1 MYNNFSS
8 KKTKKVIS
16 ALLASALVVTS
27 GPITADA
34 ATAKVVGI
42 KKTFTVSASATN
54 KVTGLSKAEKKV
66 VKVTKK
72 GKKFTIKG
80 LKAGKATFKIGK
92 KSYTVKVGATAVKT
106 AKAKLTLTKG
116 KAATVKFTATAGNG
130 DTVAFASSN
139 KNVTLSKKSAKIAKN
154 VASVKVTAK
163 KAGTAK
169 ITATSKATGKKATVT
184 VTVKNPAPVATT
196 PGTSNTP
203 SVTTGAATNTP
214 EATATTE
221 ATTTPEVTATPVA
234 TATGSATATPEVT
247 NTPEVTS
254 GAATA
259 TPEVTNTPEVTSGAA
274 TATPEVTATP
284 TAAPATVTLAAVTAS
299 AISTN
304 KIAVEFNKTVTAS
317 AIKAD
322 DVVVTENSERRFVKS
337 VTADAK
343 NDKVLVV
350 EFYDNLTSGKTY
362 NVALTI
368 EGKTFAMNVAY
379 TQGTASKIV
388 VADQTIPADD
398 ATSLKYTVL
407 DANGL
412 DITDVTNVT
421 FTSDKQD
428 AISDG
433 KITLTDKA
441 TAFVKITCTVTNGT
455 TVTTVTSDQFTV
467 RAEAKVAK
475 TLANYTTAI
484 TQPNFAATDYKQ
496 DLNVLED
503 QMNAK
508 LFVQLKDQFQNEFTT
523 RGTTYE
529 SLDTSVAVVDK
540 TTGAITPIKVGT
552 APVKITNGTFTQTI
566 MISVVAKSTVQ
577 KIVVKDNALT
587 IYPGLTN
594 KTATTNVKLE
604 DQYGKASYTGL
615 TATVKAGADLVTIN
629 TDTLAT
635 DGNLSV
641 TAKAAD
647 KTGTAVI
654 EVSNGTFKQN
664 IAVSLVALGT
674 VVGYDVTGIKP
685 TLDKN
690 TSSTSTDSNYQ
701 ADEMT
706 FTVNPVDKD
715 GKIAGD
721 PANFTYTV
729 KSGTDEVIAAGVAAN
744 TATIKIGTKGIAAN
758 KTYTVTV
765 KVGNMEVK
773 TFQFNTIDTRK
784 APAVIVAKQS
794 ATITKTAA
802 AAITDKNKLAEA
814 LQTAKVLS
822 VADGCT
828 LKNLD
833 FVTTDSVAITPNG
846 EVKEDGTIVLKSV
859 DVTDAKNDTYTVK
872 LSGNLTIKVV
882 NGVAAGEPT
891 VVEGVTA
898 VEGSNQV
905 VTVTVGKDVTG
916 TGSGDKILGV
926 GVSEIQGSNASEVAT
941 AIADKFKDNKDW
953 TAKAEEAVITFTAKE
968 KAANVV
974 DLNMAGE
981 ITSEPDDAKISYKTT
996 KPGLAPVEGKKASY
1010 TTTIVT
1016 NNVAGTAKVT
1026 AGGANNV
1033 EVTVASTDSAETIAK
1048 KIAAALNGD
1057 KTFNASYKASNNGSS
1072 LTIEQNTAA
1081 TTSKFADDLGFGL
1094 TF

>member
-259 TPEVTNTPEVTSGAA
+259 TPEVTATP
-274 TATPEVTATP
+274 TATPE
-284 TAAPATVTLAAVTAS
+284 TVTLAAVTAS

-388 VADQTIPADD
+388 VADQTIPAADPT
-398 ATSLKYTVL
+398 ALKYTVL

-475 TLANYTTAI
+475 TLANYTTAVDE
-484 TQPNFAATDYKQ
+484 PNFAATDYKQ

-503 QMNAK
+503 QTNAK
-508 LFVQLKDQFQNEFTT
+508 LYVQLKDQFQADFT
-523 RGTTYE
+523 GTTTFE

-540 TTGAITPIKVGT
+540 TTGLITPIKVGT
-552 APVKITNGTFTQTI
+552 APVKITNGAFTQTI
-566 MISVVAKSTVQ
+566 MISVVAKSTIQ

-594 KTATTNVKLE
+594 KTARTNVKLE

-615 TATVKAGADLVTIN
+615 TATIKAGEDLVTV
-629 TDTLAT
+629 DSCRLAT
-635 DGNLSV
+635 DGTLSV
-641 TAKAAD
+641 TAKAID

-674 VVGYDVTGIKP
+674 VVGYDVSGVKP
-685 TLDKN
+685 TLDRN
-690 TSSTSTDSNYQ
+690 TSADSKDSNYK

-706 FTVNPVDKD
+706 FTVNPVDKA

-729 KSGTDEVIAAGVAAN
+729 KSGTDVIIAETGAAD
-744 TATIKIGTKGIAAN
+744 TATIKIGTDNIEAN

-784 APAVIVAKQS
+784 APTVIVAKQS
-794 ATITKTAA
+794 ATFTKTTAA
-802 AAITDKNKLAEA
+802 TINSKNALAEA
-814 LQTAKVLS
+814 LQSANVLS
-822 VADGCT
+822 VAKDCT
-828 LKNLD
+828 LKNLNY
-833 FVTTDSVAITPNG
+833 VSTDTKAIDNEG
-846 EVKEDGTIVLKSV
+846 NVKDTATIVLKSV

-882 NGVAAGEPT
+882 DGVAAGEPT

-898 VEGSNQV
+898 VEGSKQV
-905 VTVTVGKDVTG
+905 VTVTVGANVKG
-916 TGSGDKILGV
+916 TVQGDKILGV
-926 GVSEIQGSNASEVAT
+926 DVSGIEGKNSAGKVAA
-941 AIADKFKDNKDW
+941 AIAEKFTDNKDW

-968 KAANVV
+968 KAADV
-974 DLNMAGE
+974 DLTETNMTGTTIAS
-981 ITSEPDDAKISYKTT
+981 TPDDDKISYTNTT
-996 KPGLAPVEGKKASY
+996 SGAAPVEGKKASY
-1010 TTTIVT
+1010 TTAIVT

-1026 AGGANNV
+1026 AAGVSN
-1033 EVTVASTDSAETIAK
+1033 VTVKVESTDTAETIAK
-1048 KIAAALNGD
+1048 NIAAALNAD
-1057 KTFNASYKASNNGSS
+1057 SRFKTAYKASNNGSS
-1072 LTIEQNTAA
+1072 LTIEQNTA
-1081 TTSKFADDLGFGL
+1081 TTTNNFEAIVEFGL

>member
-1 MYNNFSS
+1 MSFP
-8 KKTKKVIS
+8 
-16 ALLASALVVTS
+16 VTS

-34 ATAKVVGI
+34 ATNKVVGV
-42 KKTFTVSASATN
+42 KKSFTVTASAAN

-92 KSYTVKVGATAVKT
+92 KSYIVKVGATAVKA
-106 AKAKLTLTKG
+106 AKAKVTLTAG
-116 KAATVKFTATAGNG
+116 KSAAVKFTATAGNG
-130 DTVAFASSN
+130 DTVAFTTSN
-139 KNVTLSKKSAKIAKN
+139 KKVATLSKTSAKVSKN
-154 VASVKVTAK
+154 AAYVRVTAK
-163 KAGTAK
+163 AAGTAK
-169 ITATSKATGKKATVT
+169 VTATSKITGKKATVK
-184 VTVKNPAPVATT
+184 VTVKNAT
-196 PGTSNTP
+196 P
-203 SVTTGAATNTP
+203 VTTATPVVTETP
-214 EATATTE
+214 VVTGG
-221 ATTTPEVTATPVA
+221 ATTTPDVTATPVA
-234 TATGSATATPEVT
+234 TGGATTAPDVTATPVATGGATTNPDVTATPVATGGATTTPTVTGTPVATPTATPE
-247 NTPEVTS
+247 
-254 GAATA
+254 
-259 TPEVTNTPEVTSGAA
+259 
-274 TATPEVTATP
+274 
-284 TAAPATVTLAAVTAS
+284 TVTLAAVTAS

-343 NDKVLVV
+343 NDKILVV
-350 EFYDNLTSGKTY
+350 EFYDNLVSGKTY
-362 NVALTI
+362 NVSLTI
-368 EGKTFAMNVAY
+368 EGKTFAMNVGY
-379 TQGTASKIV
+379 TQSVASKIV
-388 VADQTIPADD
+388 VADQTIPAND
-398 ATSLKYTVL
+398 ATALKYTVL

-412 DITDVTNVT
+412 DITDATSVS

-428 AISDG
+428 AIADG
-433 KITLTDKA
+433 KITLADKA

-455 TVTTVTSDQFTV
+455 NVTTVTSNQFTV

-508 LFVQLKDQFQNEFTT
+508 LFVQLKDQFQNDFT
-523 RGTTYE
+523 GDTTYE

-802 AAITDKNKLAEA
+802 TNITSKDALAAA
-814 LQTAKVLS
+814 LQAAKVLS

-833 FVTTDSVAITPNG
+833 FVTTDKTAITPEG
-846 EVKEDGTIVLKSV
+846 EVKNDGTIVLKSV
-859 DVTDAKNDTYTVK
+859 DVEDGKGNTFTVT

-882 NGVAAGEPT
+882 AGVAAGEPT
-891 VVEGVTA
+891 VVEGVIA
-898 VEGSNQV
+898 VEGENQV
-905 VTVTVGKDVTG
+905 VKVTVGTNVKG
-916 TGSGDKILGV
+916 TASDDKILGV
-926 GVSEIQGSNASEVAT
+926 GVSGIEGKSSAGEVAA
-941 AIADKFKDNKDW
+941 AIAEKFTDNKDW

-968 KAANVV
+968 KAADV
-974 DLNMAGE
+974 DLTETNMTGTTIASTPAE
-981 ITSEPDDAKISYKTT
+981 DKISYTNTT
-996 KPGLAPVEGKKASY
+996 SGAAPVEGKKASY
-1010 TTTIVT
+1010 TTAIVT
-1016 NNVAGTAKVT
+1016 NNVAGTATVKSKLLS
-1026 AGGANNV
+1026 AD
-1033 EVTVASTDSAETIAK
+1033 VTVGVASADTAAKIAEN
-1048 KIAAALNGD
+1048 IAAALNKD
-1057 KTFNASYKASNNGSS
+1057 TKFSTTYKASTNGSS
-1072 LTIEQNTAA
+1072 LVIEQRTAA
-1081 TTSKFADDLGFGL
+1081 NTSNFTTDVNFSL
-1094 TF
+1094 TFE

>member
-1 MYNNFSS
+1 M
-8 KKTKKVIS
+8 
-16 ALLASALVVTS
+16 TS

-34 ATAKVVGI
+34 ATNKVVGV
-42 KKTFTVSASATN
+42 KKSFTVTASAAN

-92 KSYTVKVGATAVKT
+92 KSYIVKVGATAVKA
-106 AKAKLTLTKG
+106 AKAKVTLTAG
-116 KAATVKFTATAGNG
+116 KSAAVKFTATAGNG
-130 DTVAFASSN
+130 DTVAFTTSN
-139 KNVTLSKKSAKIAKN
+139 KKVATLSKTSAKVSKN
-154 VASVKVTAK
+154 AAYVRVTAK
-163 KAGTAK
+163 AAGTAK
-169 ITATSKATGKKATVT
+169 VTATSKITGKKATVK
-184 VTVKNPAPVATT
+184 VTVKNAT
-196 PGTSNTP
+196 P
-203 SVTTGAATNTP
+203 VTTATPVVTETP
-214 EATATTE
+214 VVTGG
-221 ATTTPEVTATPVA
+221 ATTTPDVTATPVA
-234 TATGSATATPEVT
+234 TGGATTAPDVTATPVATGGATTNPDVTATPVATGGATTTPTVTGTPVATPTATPE
-247 NTPEVTS
+247 
-254 GAATA
+254 
-259 TPEVTNTPEVTSGAA
+259 
-274 TATPEVTATP
+274 
-284 TAAPATVTLAAVTAS
+284 TVTLAAVTAS

-343 NDKVLVV
+343 NDKILVV
-350 EFYDNLTSGKTY
+350 EFYDNLVSGKTY
-362 NVALTI
+362 NVSLTI
-368 EGKTFAMNVAY
+368 EGKTFAMNVGY
-379 TQGTASKIV
+379 TQGVASKIV
-388 VADQTIPADD
+388 VADQTIPAND
-398 ATSLKYTVL
+398 ATALKYTVL

-412 DITDVTNVT
+412 DITDATSVS

-428 AISDG
+428 AIADG
-433 KITLTDKA
+433 KITLADKA

-455 TVTTVTSDQFTV
+455 NVTTVTSNQFTV

-508 LFVQLKDQFQNEFTT
+508 LFVQLKDQFQNDFT
-523 RGTTYE
+523 GDTTYE

-802 AAITDKNKLAEA
+802 TNITSKDALAAA
-814 LQTAKVLS
+814 LQAAKVLS

-833 FVTTDSVAITPNG
+833 FVTTDKTAITPEG
-846 EVKEDGTIVLKSV
+846 EVKNDGTIVLKSV
-859 DVTDAKNDTYTVK
+859 DVEDGKGNTFTVT

-882 NGVAAGEPT
+882 AGVAAGEPT
-891 VVEGVTA
+891 VVEGVIA
-898 VEGSNQV
+898 VEGKNQV
-905 VTVTVGKDVTG
+905 VKVTVGTNVKG
-916 TGSGDKILGV
+916 TASDDKILGV
-926 GVSEIQGSNASEVAT
+926 GVSGIEGKSSAGEVAA
-941 AIADKFKDNKDW
+941 AIAEKFTDNKDW

-968 KAANVV
+968 KAADV
-974 DLNMAGE
+974 DLTETNMTGTTIASTPAE
-981 ITSEPDDAKISYKTT
+981 DKISYTNTT
-996 KPGLAPVEGKKASY
+996 SGAAPVEGKKASY
-1010 TTTIVT
+1010 TTAIVT
-1016 NNVAGTAKVT
+1016 NNVAGTATVKSKLLS
-1026 AGGANNV
+1026 AD
-1033 EVTVASTDSAETIAK
+1033 VTVGVASADTAAKIAEN
-1048 KIAAALNGD
+1048 IAAALNKD
-1057 KTFNASYKASNNGSS
+1057 TKFSTTYKASTNGSS
-1072 LTIEQNTAA
+1072 LVIEQSTAA
-1081 TTSKFADDLGFGL
+1081 NTSNFTTDVNFSL
-1094 TF
+1094 TFE

>member
-1 MYNNFSS
+1 M
-8 KKTKKVIS
+8 
-16 ALLASALVVTS
+16 TS

-34 ATAKVVGI
+34 ATNKVVGV
-42 KKTFTVSASATN
+42 KKSFTVTASAAN

-92 KSYTVKVGATAVKT
+92 KSYIVKVGATAVKA
-106 AKAKLTLTKG
+106 AKAKVTLTAG
-116 KAATVKFTATAGNG
+116 KSAAVKFTATAGNG
-130 DTVAFASSN
+130 DTVAFKTSN
-139 KNVTLSKKSAKIAKN
+139 KKVATLSKTSAKVSKN
-154 VASVKVTAK
+154 AAYVRVTAK
-163 KAGTAK
+163 AAGTAK
-169 ITATSKATGKKATVT
+169 VTATSKVTGKKAVVT
-184 VTVKNPAPVATT
+184 VTVKKATT
-196 PGTSNTP
+196 P
-203 SVTTGAATNTP
+203 
-214 EATATTE
+214 
-221 ATTTPEVTATPVA
+221 
-234 TATGSATATPEVT
+234 
-247 NTPEVTS
+247 
-254 GAATA
+254 
-259 TPEVTNTPEVTSGAA
+259 A

-284 TAAPATVTLAAVTAS
+284 AVTGGATTTPDVTATPVVTGGATTTPNITATPVVTGGATATPEVTATPVVTGGATATPEVTATPITTPTSAPATVTLAAVTAS

-337 VTADAK
+337 VTADTK

-379 TQGTASKIV
+379 TQGAASKIV
-388 VADQTIPADD
+388 VADQTIPAAN
-398 ATSLKYTVL
+398 ATALKYTVL

-433 KITLTDKA
+433 KITLADKA

-475 TLANYTTAI
+475 TLANYTTAVEG
-484 TQPNFAATDYKQ
+484 PNFAATDYKQ

-503 QMNAK
+503 QTNAK
-508 LFVQLKDQFQNEFTT
+508 LYVQLKDQFQADFTGGT
-523 RGTTYE
+523 TTYE

-540 TTGAITPIKVGT
+540 TTGLITPIKVGT
-552 APVKITNGTFTQTI
+552 APVKITNGAFTQTI
-566 MISVVAKSTVQ
+566 MISVVAKSTIQ

-615 TATVKAGADLVTIN
+615 TATIKAGEDLVTV
-629 TDTLAT
+629 DSSKLAT
-635 DGNLSV
+635 DGTLSV
-641 TAKAAD
+641 TAKATD

-674 VVGYDVTGIKP
+674 VVGYDVSGVKP
-685 TLDKN
+685 TLDRN
-690 TSSTSTDSNYQ
+690 TSADSKDSNYK

-706 FTVNPVDKD
+706 FTVNPVDKA

-729 KSGTDEVIAAGVAAN
+729 KSGTDVIIAETDATN
-744 TATIKIGTKGIAAN
+744 TATIKIREAGIATN

-802 AAITDKNKLAEA
+802 TAITDKDKLAAA

-833 FVTTDSVAITPNG
+833 FVTTDSTAITSKG
-846 EVKEDGTIVLKSV
+846 EVKKDGTIVLKSV
-859 DVTDAKNDTYTVK
+859 DVEDGKGDTYTVK

-898 VEGSNQV
+898 VEGKNQV
-905 VTVTVGKDVTG
+905 VTVTVGTNVTE
-916 TGSGDKILGV
+916 TVSGDKILGV
-926 GVSEIQGSNASEVAT
+926 DVSGIEGKSSASEVAT

-953 TAKAEEAVITFTAKE
+953 TAKADDAVITFTANE
-968 KAANVV
+968 KAANV
-974 DLNMAGE
+974 DLTETNMAGAT
-981 ITSEPDDAKISYKTT
+981 IASEANDAKISYTKTT
-996 KPGLAPVEGKKASY
+996 SGVAPVEGKKASY

-1026 AGGANNV
+1026 AAG
-1033 EVTVASTDSAETIAK
+1033 ESDITVTVASTDTAETIAK
-1048 KIAAALNGD
+1048 NIAAALNANA
-1057 KTFNASYKASNNGSS
+1057 TFNTTYKASNNGSS

-1081 TTSKFADDLGFGL
+1081 TTSGFKATVGFSL

>member
-1 MYNNFSS
+1 M
-8 KKTKKVIS
+8 
-16 ALLASALVVTS
+16 TS

-34 ATAKVVGI
+34 ATNKVVGV
-42 KKTFTVSASATN
+42 KKSFTVTASAAN

-92 KSYTVKVGATAVKT
+92 KSYIVKVGATAVKA
-106 AKAKLTLTKG
+106 AKAKVTLTAG
-116 KAATVKFTATAGNG
+116 KSAAVKFTATAGNG
-130 DTVAFASSN
+130 DTVAFTTSN
-139 KNVTLSKKSAKIAKN
+139 KKVATLSKTSAKVSKN
-154 VASVKVTAK
+154 AAYVRVTAK
-163 KAGTAK
+163 AAGTAK
-169 ITATSKATGKKATVT
+169 ITATSKITGKKATVK
-184 VTVKNPAPVATT
+184 VTVKNATPVTTATPVVTETPVAT
-196 PGTSNTP
+196 G
-203 SVTTGAATNTP
+203 G
-214 EATATTE
+214 
-221 ATTTPEVTATPVA
+221 ATTTPDVTATPIATGGATTAPDVTATPVA
-234 TATGSATATPEVT
+234 TGGATTNPDVTATPVATGGATTTPTVTGTPVATPTATPE
-247 NTPEVTS
+247 
-254 GAATA
+254 
-259 TPEVTNTPEVTSGAA
+259 
-274 TATPEVTATP
+274 
-284 TAAPATVTLAAVTAS
+284 TVTLAAVTAS

-343 NDKVLVV
+343 NDKILVV
-350 EFYDNLTSGKTY
+350 EFYDNLVSGKTY
-362 NVALTI
+362 NVSLTI
-368 EGKTFAMNVAY
+368 EGKTFAMNVGY
-379 TQGTASKIV
+379 TQGVASKIV
-388 VADQTIPADD
+388 VADQTIPAND
-398 ATSLKYTVL
+398 ATALKYTVL

-412 DITDVTNVT
+412 DITDATSVS

-428 AISDG
+428 AIADG
-433 KITLTDKA
+433 KITLADKA

-455 TVTTVTSDQFTV
+455 NVTTVTSNQFTV

-508 LFVQLKDQFQNEFTT
+508 LFVQLKDQFQNDFT
-523 RGTTYE
+523 GDTTYE

-802 AAITDKNKLAEA
+802 TNITSKDALAAA
-814 LQTAKVLS
+814 LQAAKVLS
-822 VADGCT
+822 VADSCT

-833 FVTTDSVAITPNG
+833 FVTTDKTAITPEG
-846 EVKEDGTIVLKSV
+846 EVKNDGTIVLKSV
-859 DVTDAKNDTYTVK
+859 DVEDGKGNTFTVT

-882 NGVAAGEPT
+882 AGVAAGEPT
-891 VVEGVTA
+891 VVEGVIA
-898 VEGSNQV
+898 VEGENQV
-905 VTVTVGKDVTG
+905 VKVTVGTNVKG
-916 TGSGDKILGV
+916 TASDDKILGV
-926 GVSEIQGSNASEVAT
+926 GVSGIEGKSSAGEVAA
-941 AIADKFKDNKDW
+941 AIAEKFTDNKDW

-968 KAANVV
+968 KAADV
-974 DLNMAGE
+974 DLTETNMTGTTIASTPAE
-981 ITSEPDDAKISYKTT
+981 DKISYTNTT
-996 KPGLAPVEGKKASY
+996 SGAAPVEGKKASY
-1010 TTTIVT
+1010 TTAIVT
-1016 NNVAGTAKVT
+1016 NNVAGTATVKSKLLS
-1026 AGGANNV
+1026 AD
-1033 EVTVASTDSAETIAK
+1033 VTVGVASADTAAKIAEN
-1048 KIAAALNGD
+1048 IAAALNKD
-1057 KTFNASYKASNNGSS
+1057 TKFSTTYKASTNGSS
-1072 LTIEQNTAA
+1072 LVIEQRTAA
-1081 TTSKFADDLGFGL
+1081 NTRNFTTDVNFSL
-1094 TF
+1094 TFE

>member
-34 ATAKVVGI
+34 ATNKVVGV
-42 KKTFTVSASATN
+42 KKSFTVTASATN
-54 KVTGLSKAEKKV
+54 RVTGLSKAEKKV

-92 KSYTVKVGATAVKT
+92 KAYTVKVGATAVKA
-106 AKAKLTLTKG
+106 AKAKVTLTAG
-116 KAATVKFTATAGNG
+116 KSAAVKFTATAGNG
-130 DTVAFASSN
+130 DTVAFKTSN
-139 KNVTLSKKSAKIAKN
+139 KKVATLSKTSAKVSKN
-154 VASVKVTAK
+154 AAYVRVTAK
-163 KAGTAK
+163 AAGTAK
-169 ITATSKATGKKATVT
+169 VTATSKITGKKATVK
-184 VTVKNPAPVATT
+184 VTVKNAT
-196 PGTSNTP
+196 P
-203 SVTTGAATNTP
+203 VTTATPVVTETP
-214 EATATTE
+214 VVTGG
-221 ATTTPEVTATPVA
+221 ATTTPDVTATPVA
-234 TATGSATATPEVT
+234 TGGATTTPTVTGTPVATPTATPE
-247 NTPEVTS
+247 
-254 GAATA
+254 
-259 TPEVTNTPEVTSGAA
+259 
-274 TATPEVTATP
+274 
-284 TAAPATVTLAAVTAS
+284 TVTLAAVTAS

-343 NDKVLVV
+343 NDKILVV
-350 EFYDNLTSGKTY
+350 EFYDNLVSGKTY
-362 NVALTI
+362 NVSLTI
-368 EGKTFAMNVAY
+368 EGKTFAMNVGY
-379 TQGTASKIV
+379 TQGVASKIV
-388 VADQTIPADD
+388 VADQTIPAND
-398 ATSLKYTVL
+398 ATALKYTVL

-412 DITDVTNVT
+412 DITDATSVS

-428 AISDG
+428 AIADG
-433 KITLTDKA
+433 KITLADKA

-455 TVTTVTSDQFTV
+455 NVTTVTSNQFTV

-508 LFVQLKDQFQNEFTT
+508 LFVQLKDQFQNDFT
-523 RGTTYE
+523 GDTTYE

-802 AAITDKNKLAEA
+802 TNITSKDALAAA
-814 LQTAKVLS
+814 LQAAKVLS

-833 FVTTDSVAITPNG
+833 FVTTDKTAITPEG
-846 EVKEDGTIVLKSV
+846 EVKNDGTIVLKSV
-859 DVTDAKNDTYTVK
+859 DVEDGKGNTFTVT

-882 NGVAAGEPT
+882 AGVAAGEPT
-891 VVEGVTA
+891 VVEGVIA
-898 VEGSNQV
+898 VEGENQV
-905 VTVTVGKDVTG
+905 VKVTVGTNVKG
-916 TGSGDKILGV
+916 TASDDKILGV
-926 GVSEIQGSNASEVAT
+926 GVSGIEGKSSAGEVAA
-941 AIADKFKDNKDW
+941 AIAEKFTDNKDW
-953 TAKAEEAVITFTAKE
+953 TAKAEEAVIIFTAKE
-968 KAANVV
+968 KAADV
-974 DLNMAGE
+974 DLTETNMTGTTIASTPAE
-981 ITSEPDDAKISYKTT
+981 DKISYTNT
-996 KPGLAPVEGKKASY
+996 ISGAAPVEGKKASY
-1010 TTTIVT
+1010 TTAIVT
-1016 NNVAGTAKVT
+1016 NNVAGTATVKSKLLS
-1026 AGGANNV
+1026 AD
-1033 EVTVASTDSAETIAK
+1033 VTVGVASADTAAKIAEN
-1048 KIAAALNGD
+1048 IAAALNKD
-1057 KTFNASYKASNNGSS
+1057 TKFSTTYKASTNGSS
-1072 LTIEQNTAA
+1072 LVIEQRTAA
-1081 TTSKFADDLGFGL
+1081 NTSNFTTDVNFSL
-1094 TF
+1094 TFE

>member
-34 ATAKVVGI
+34 ATNKVVGV
-42 KKTFTVSASATN
+42 KKSFTVTASAAN

-92 KSYTVKVGATAVKT
+92 KSYIVKVGATAVKA
-106 AKAKLTLTKG
+106 AKAKVTLTAG
-116 KAATVKFTATAGNG
+116 KSAAVKFTATAGNG
-130 DTVAFASSN
+130 DTVAFTTSN
-139 KNVTLSKKSAKIAKN
+139 KKVATLSKTSAKVSKN
-154 VASVKVTAK
+154 AAYVRVTAK
-163 KAGTAK
+163 AAGTAK
-169 ITATSKATGKKATVT
+169 VTATSKITGKKATVK
-184 VTVKNPAPVATT
+184 VTVKNAT
-196 PGTSNTP
+196 P
-203 SVTTGAATNTP
+203 VTTATPVVTETP
-214 EATATTE
+214 VVTGG
-221 ATTTPEVTATPVA
+221 ATTTPDVTATPVA
-234 TATGSATATPEVT
+234 TGGATTAPDVTATPVATGGATTNPDVTATPVATGGATTTPTVTGTPVATPTATPE
-247 NTPEVTS
+247 
-254 GAATA
+254 
-259 TPEVTNTPEVTSGAA
+259 
-274 TATPEVTATP
+274 
-284 TAAPATVTLAAVTAS
+284 TVTLAAVTAS

-343 NDKVLVV
+343 NDKILVV
-350 EFYDNLTSGKTY
+350 EFYDNLVSGKTY
-362 NVALTI
+362 NVSLTI
-368 EGKTFAMNVAY
+368 EGKTFAMNVGY
-379 TQGTASKIV
+379 TQSVASKIV
-388 VADQTIPADD
+388 VADQTIPAND
-398 ATSLKYTVL
+398 ATALKYTVL

-412 DITDVTNVT
+412 DITDATSVS

-428 AISDG
+428 AIADG
-433 KITLTDKA
+433 KITLADKA

-455 TVTTVTSDQFTV
+455 NVTTVTSNQFTV

-508 LFVQLKDQFQNEFTT
+508 LFVQLKDQFQNDFT
-523 RGTTYE
+523 GDTTYE

-802 AAITDKNKLAEA
+802 TNITSKDALAAA
-814 LQTAKVLS
+814 LQAAKVLS

-833 FVTTDSVAITPNG
+833 FVTTDKTAITPEG
-846 EVKEDGTIVLKSV
+846 EVKNDGTIVLKSV
-859 DVTDAKNDTYTVK
+859 DVEDGKGNTFTVT

-882 NGVAAGEPT
+882 AGVAAGEPT
-891 VVEGVTA
+891 VVEGVIA
-898 VEGSNQV
+898 VEGENQV
-905 VTVTVGKDVTG
+905 VKVTVGTNVKG
-916 TGSGDKILGV
+916 TASDDKILGV
-926 GVSEIQGSNASEVAT
+926 GVSGIEGKSSAGEVAA
-941 AIADKFKDNKDW
+941 AIAEKFTDNKDW

-968 KAANVV
+968 KAADV
-974 DLNMAGE
+974 DLTETNMTGTTIASTPAE
-981 ITSEPDDAKISYKTT
+981 DKISYTNTT
-996 KPGLAPVEGKKASY
+996 SGAAPVEGKKASY
-1010 TTTIVT
+1010 TTAIVT
-1016 NNVAGTAKVT
+1016 NNVAGTATVKSKLLS
-1026 AGGANNV
+1026 AD
-1033 EVTVASTDSAETIAK
+1033 VTVGVASADTAAKIAEN
-1048 KIAAALNGD
+1048 IAAALNKD
-1057 KTFNASYKASNNGSS
+1057 TKFSTTYKASTNGSS
-1072 LTIEQNTAA
+1072 LVIEQRTAA
-1081 TTSKFADDLGFGL
+1081 NTSNFTTDVNFSL
-1094 TF
+1094 TFE

>member
-1 MYNNFSS
+1 LSFP
-8 KKTKKVIS
+8 
-16 ALLASALVVTS
+16 VTS

-34 ATAKVVGI
+34 ATNKVVGV
-42 KKTFTVSASATN
+42 KKSFTVTASAAN

-92 KSYTVKVGATAVKT
+92 KSYIVKVGATAVKA
-106 AKAKLTLTKG
+106 AKAKVTLTAG
-116 KAATVKFTATAGNG
+116 KSAAVKFTATAGNG
-130 DTVAFASSN
+130 DTVAFTTSN
-139 KNVTLSKKSAKIAKN
+139 KKVATLSKTSAKVSKN
-154 VASVKVTAK
+154 AAYVRVTAK
-163 KAGTAK
+163 AAGTAK
-169 ITATSKATGKKATVT
+169 ITATSKITGKKATVK
-184 VTVKNPAPVATT
+184 VTVKNATPVTTATPVVTETPVAT
-196 PGTSNTP
+196 G
-203 SVTTGAATNTP
+203 G
-214 EATATTE
+214 
-221 ATTTPEVTATPVA
+221 ATTTPDVTATPIATGGATTAPDVTATPVA
-234 TATGSATATPEVT
+234 TGGATTNPDVTATPVATGGATTTPTVTGTPVATPTATPE
-247 NTPEVTS
+247 
-254 GAATA
+254 
-259 TPEVTNTPEVTSGAA
+259 
-274 TATPEVTATP
+274 
-284 TAAPATVTLAAVTAS
+284 TVTLAAVTAS

-343 NDKVLVV
+343 NDKILVV
-350 EFYDNLTSGKTY
+350 EFYDNLVSGKTY
-362 NVALTI
+362 NVSLTI
-368 EGKTFAMNVAY
+368 EGKTFAMNVGY
-379 TQGTASKIV
+379 TQGVASKIV
-388 VADQTIPADD
+388 VADQTIPAND
-398 ATSLKYTVL
+398 ATALKYTVL

-412 DITDVTNVT
+412 DITDATSVS

-428 AISDG
+428 AIADG
-433 KITLTDKA
+433 KITLADKA

-455 TVTTVTSDQFTV
+455 NVTTVTSNQFTV

-508 LFVQLKDQFQNEFTT
+508 LFVQLKDQFQNDFT
-523 RGTTYE
+523 GDTTYE

-802 AAITDKNKLAEA
+802 TNITSKDALAAA
-814 LQTAKVLS
+814 LQAAKVLS

-833 FVTTDSVAITPNG
+833 FVTTDKTAITPEG
-846 EVKEDGTIVLKSV
+846 EVKNDGTIVLKSV
-859 DVTDAKNDTYTVK
+859 DVEDGKGNTFTVT

-882 NGVAAGEPT
+882 AGVAAGEPT
-891 VVEGVTA
+891 VVEGVIA
-898 VEGSNQV
+898 VEGENQV
-905 VTVTVGKDVTG
+905 VKVTVGTNVKG
-916 TGSGDKILGV
+916 TASDDKILGV
-926 GVSEIQGSNASEVAT
+926 GVSGIEGKSSAGEVAA
-941 AIADKFKDNKDW
+941 AIAEKFTDNKDW

-968 KAANVV
+968 KAADV
-974 DLNMAGE
+974 DLTETNMTGTTIASTPAE
-981 ITSEPDDAKISYKTT
+981 DKISYTNTT
-996 KPGLAPVEGKKASY
+996 SGAAPVEGKKASY
-1010 TTTIVT
+1010 TTAIVT
-1016 NNVAGTAKVT
+1016 NNVAGTATVKSKLLS
-1026 AGGANNV
+1026 AD
-1033 EVTVASTDSAETIAK
+1033 VTVGVASADTAAKIAEN
-1048 KIAAALNGD
+1048 IAAALNKD
-1057 KTFNASYKASNNGSS
+1057 TKFSTTYKASTNGSS
-1072 LTIEQNTAA
+1072 LVIEQRTAA
-1081 TTSKFADDLGFGL
+1081 NTRNFTTDVNFSL
-1094 TF
+1094 TFE

>member
-1 MYNNFSS
+1 MSFP
-8 KKTKKVIS
+8 
-16 ALLASALVVTS
+16 VTS

-34 ATAKVVGI
+34 ATNKVVGV
-42 KKTFTVSASATN
+42 KKSFTVTASAAN

-92 KSYTVKVGATAVKT
+92 KSYIVKVGATAVKA
-106 AKAKLTLTKG
+106 AKAKVTLTAG
-116 KAATVKFTATAGNG
+116 KSAAVKFTATAGNG
-130 DTVAFASSN
+130 DTVAFTTSN
-139 KNVTLSKKSAKIAKN
+139 KKVATLSKTSAKVSKN
-154 VASVKVTAK
+154 AAYVRVTAK
-163 KAGTAK
+163 AAGTAK
-169 ITATSKATGKKATVT
+169 ITATSKITGKKATVK
-184 VTVKNPAPVATT
+184 VTVKNATPVTTATPVVTETPVAT
-196 PGTSNTP
+196 G
-203 SVTTGAATNTP
+203 G
-214 EATATTE
+214 
-221 ATTTPEVTATPVA
+221 ATTTPDVTATPIATGGATTAPDVTATPVA
-234 TATGSATATPEVT
+234 TGGATTTPTVTGTPVATPTATPE
-247 NTPEVTS
+247 
-254 GAATA
+254 
-259 TPEVTNTPEVTSGAA
+259 
-274 TATPEVTATP
+274 
-284 TAAPATVTLAAVTAS
+284 TVTLAAVTAS

-343 NDKVLVV
+343 NDKILVV
-350 EFYDNLTSGKTY
+350 EFYDNLVSGKTY
-362 NVALTI
+362 NVSLTI
-368 EGKTFAMNVAY
+368 EGKTFAMNVGY
-379 TQGTASKIV
+379 TQGVASKIV
-388 VADQTIPADD
+388 VADQTIPAND
-398 ATSLKYTVL
+398 ATALKYTVL

-412 DITDVTNVT
+412 DITDATSVS

-428 AISDG
+428 AIADG
-433 KITLTDKA
+433 KITLADKA

-455 TVTTVTSDQFTV
+455 NVTTVTSNQFTV

-508 LFVQLKDQFQNEFTT
+508 LFVQLKDQFQNDFT
-523 RGTTYE
+523 GDTTYE

-802 AAITDKNKLAEA
+802 TNITSKDALAAA
-814 LQTAKVLS
+814 LQAAKVLS
-822 VADGCT
+822 VADSCT

-833 FVTTDSVAITPNG
+833 FVTTDKTAITPEG
-846 EVKEDGTIVLKSV
+846 EVKNDGTIVLKSV
-859 DVTDAKNDTYTVK
+859 DVEDGKGNTFTVT

-882 NGVAAGEPT
+882 AGVAAGEPT
-891 VVEGVTA
+891 VVEGVIA
-898 VEGSNQV
+898 VEGENQV
-905 VTVTVGKDVTG
+905 VKVTVGTNVKG
-916 TGSGDKILGV
+916 TASDDKILGV
-926 GVSEIQGSNASEVAT
+926 GVSGIEGKSSAGEVAA
-941 AIADKFKDNKDW
+941 AIAEKFTDNKDW

-968 KAANVV
+968 KAADV
-974 DLNMAGE
+974 DLTETNMTGTTIASTPAE
-981 ITSEPDDAKISYKTT
+981 DKISYTNTT
-996 KPGLAPVEGKKASY
+996 SGAAPVEGKKASY
-1010 TTTIVT
+1010 TTAIVT
-1016 NNVAGTAKVT
+1016 NNVAGTATVKSKLLS
-1026 AGGANNV
+1026 AD
-1033 EVTVASTDSAETIAK
+1033 VTVGVASADTAAKIAEN
-1048 KIAAALNGD
+1048 IAAALNKD
-1057 KTFNASYKASNNGSS
+1057 TKFSTTYKASTNGSS
-1072 LTIEQNTAA
+1072 LVIEQRTAA
-1081 TTSKFADDLGFGL
+1081 NTRNFTTDVNFSL
-1094 TF
+1094 TFE

>member
-34 ATAKVVGI
+34 ATNKVVGV
-42 KKTFTVSASATN
+42 KKSFTVTASAAN

-92 KSYTVKVGATAVKT
+92 KSYIVKVGATAVKA
-106 AKAKLTLTKG
+106 AKAKVTLTAG
-116 KAATVKFTATAGNG
+116 KSAAVKFTATAGNG
-130 DTVAFASSN
+130 DTVAFTTSN
-139 KNVTLSKKSAKIAKN
+139 KKVATLSKTSAKVSKN
-154 VASVKVTAK
+154 AAYVRVTAK
-163 KAGTAK
+163 AAGTAK
-169 ITATSKATGKKATVT
+169 VTATSKVTGKKAVVT
-184 VTVKNPAPVATT
+184 VTVKKATT
-196 PGTSNTP
+196 P
-203 SVTTGAATNTP
+203 
-214 EATATTE
+214 
-221 ATTTPEVTATPVA
+221 
-234 TATGSATATPEVT
+234 
-247 NTPEVTS
+247 
-254 GAATA
+254 
-259 TPEVTNTPEVTSGAA
+259 A

-284 TAAPATVTLAAVTAS
+284 VVTGGATTTPDVTATPVVTGGATTTPNITATPVVTGGATATPEVTATPITTPTSAPATVTLAAVTAS

-337 VTADAK
+337 VTADTK

-379 TQGTASKIV
+379 TQGAASKIV
-388 VADQTIPADD
+388 VADQTIPADN
-398 ATSLKYTVL
+398 ATALKYTVL

-421 FTSDKQD
+421 FTSDKQA

-433 KITLTDKA
+433 KITLADKA

-475 TLANYTTAI
+475 TLANYTTAVEE
-484 TQPNFAATDYKQ
+484 PNFAATDYKQ

-503 QMNAK
+503 QTNAK
-508 LFVQLKDQFQNEFTT
+508 LYVQLKDQFQADFT
-523 RGTTYE
+523 GVTTYE

-540 TTGAITPIKVGT
+540 TTGLITPIKVGT
-552 APVKITNGTFTQTI
+552 APVKITNGAFTQTI
-566 MISVVAKSTVQ
+566 MISVVAKSTIQ

-615 TATVKAGADLVTIN
+615 TATIKAGEDLVTV
-629 TDTLAT
+629 DSSKLAT
-635 DGNLSV
+635 DGTLSV
-641 TAKAAD
+641 TAKATD

-674 VVGYDVTGIKP
+674 VVGYDVSGVKP
-685 TLDKN
+685 TLDRN
-690 TSSTSTDSNYQ
+690 TSADSKDSNYK

-706 FTVNPVDKD
+706 FTVNPVDKA

-729 KSGTDEVIAAGVAAN
+729 KSGTDVIIAEKGAAN
-744 TATIKIGTKGIAAN
+744 TATIKIGTDKIEAN

-784 APAVIVAKQS
+784 APTVIVAKQS
-794 ATITKTAA
+794 ATFTKTTAA
-802 AAITDKNKLAEA
+802 AIESKDTLAKA
-814 LQTAKVLS
+814 LQDANVLS
-822 VADGCT
+822 VAKDCT
-828 LKNLD
+828 LKNLNY
-833 FVTTDSVAITPNG
+833 VSTDTNAITNEG
-846 EVKEDGTIVLKSV
+846 TVKDTATIVLKSV
-859 DVTDAKNDTYTVK
+859 DVTDANGDTYTVK

-898 VEGSNQV
+898 VEGTKQV
-905 VTVTVGKDVTG
+905 VTVIVGTNVKGTV
-916 TGSGDKILGV
+916 SGDKILGV
-926 GVSEIQGSNASEVAT
+926 DVSGITEKSNASEVAD
-941 AIADKFKDNKDW
+941 AIAKKFTDNKAW
-953 TAKAEEAVITFTAKE
+953 NAEAVDAEITFTAKE

-974 DLNMAGE
+974 DLNMAGTT
-981 ITSEPDDAKISYKTT
+981 IASDANDDKISYTNKTS
-996 KPGLAPVEGKKASY
+996 GVAPVEGKKASY

-1016 NNVAGTAKVT
+1016 NNVAGTAEVT
-1026 AGGANNV
+1026 AAGASG
-1033 EVTVASTDSAETIAK
+1033 VTVKVESTDTAETIAK
-1048 KIAAALNGD
+1048 KIADALNANV
-1057 KTFNASYKASNNGSS
+1057 TFNATYKASNNGSS
-1072 LTIEQNTAA
+1072 LIIEQNKA
-1081 TTSKFADDLGFGL
+1081 TTTSGFKTTVGFSL

>member
-1 MYNNFSS
+1 M
-8 KKTKKVIS
+8 
-16 ALLASALVVTS
+16 TS

-34 ATAKVVGI
+34 ATNKVVGV
-42 KKTFTVSASATN
+42 KKSFTVTASAAN

-92 KSYTVKVGATAVKT
+92 KSYIVKVGATAVKA
-106 AKAKLTLTKG
+106 AKAKVTLTAG
-116 KAATVKFTATAGNG
+116 KSAAVKFTATAGNG
-130 DTVAFASSN
+130 DTVAFTTSN
-139 KNVTLSKKSAKIAKN
+139 KKVATLSKTSAKVSKN
-154 VASVKVTAK
+154 AAYVRVTAK
-163 KAGTAK
+163 AAGTAK
-169 ITATSKATGKKATVT
+169 VTATSKITGKKATVK
-184 VTVKNPAPVATT
+184 VTVKNATPVTTATPVVTETPVAT
-196 PGTSNTP
+196 G
-203 SVTTGAATNTP
+203 G
-214 EATATTE
+214 
-221 ATTTPEVTATPVA
+221 ATTTPTVTGTPVA
-234 TATGSATATPEVT
+234 TPTATPE
-247 NTPEVTS
+247 
-254 GAATA
+254 
-259 TPEVTNTPEVTSGAA
+259 
-274 TATPEVTATP
+274 
-284 TAAPATVTLAAVTAS
+284 TVTLAAVTAS

-343 NDKVLVV
+343 NDKILVV
-350 EFYDNLTSGKTY
+350 EFYDNLVSGKTY
-362 NVALTI
+362 NVSLTI
-368 EGKTFAMNVAY
+368 EGKTFAMNVGY
-379 TQGTASKIV
+379 TQGVASKIV
-388 VADQTIPADD
+388 VADQTIPAND
-398 ATSLKYTVL
+398 ATALKYTVL

-412 DITDVTNVT
+412 DITDATSVS

-428 AISDG
+428 AIADG
-433 KITLTDKA
+433 KITLADKA

-455 TVTTVTSDQFTV
+455 NVTTVTSNQFTV

-508 LFVQLKDQFQNEFTT
+508 LFVQLKDQFQNDFT
-523 RGTTYE
+523 GDTTYE

-802 AAITDKNKLAEA
+802 TNITSKDALAAA
-814 LQTAKVLS
+814 LQAAKVLS

-833 FVTTDSVAITPNG
+833 FVTTDKTAITPEG
-846 EVKEDGTIVLKSV
+846 EVKNDGTIVLKSV
-859 DVTDAKNDTYTVK
+859 DVEDGKGNTFTVT

-882 NGVAAGEPT
+882 AGVAAGEPT
-891 VVEGVTA
+891 VVEGVIA
-898 VEGSNQV
+898 VEGENQV
-905 VTVTVGKDVTG
+905 VKVTVGTNVKG
-916 TGSGDKILGV
+916 TASDDKILGV
-926 GVSEIQGSNASEVAT
+926 GVSGIEGKSSAGEVAA
-941 AIADKFKDNKDW
+941 AIAEKFTDNKDW

-968 KAANVV
+968 KAADV
-974 DLNMAGE
+974 DLTETNMTGTTIASTPAE
-981 ITSEPDDAKISYKTT
+981 DKISYTNTT
-996 KPGLAPVEGKKASY
+996 SGAAPVEGKKASY
-1010 TTTIVT
+1010 TTAIVT
-1016 NNVAGTAKVT
+1016 NNVAGTATVKSKLLS
-1026 AGGANNV
+1026 AD
-1033 EVTVASTDSAETIAK
+1033 VTVGVASADTAAKIAEN
-1048 KIAAALNGD
+1048 IAAALNKD
-1057 KTFNASYKASNNGSS
+1057 TKFSTTYKASTNGSS
-1072 LTIEQNTAA
+1072 LVIEQRTAA
-1081 TTSKFADDLGFGL
+1081 NTRNFTTDVNFSL
-1094 TF
+1094 TFE

>member
-34 ATAKVVGI
+34 ATNKVVGV
-42 KKTFTVSASATN
+42 KKSFTVTASAAN

-92 KSYTVKVGATAVKT
+92 KSYIVKVGATAVKA
-106 AKAKLTLTKG
+106 AKAKVTLTAG
-116 KAATVKFTATAGNG
+116 KSAAVKFTATAGNG
-130 DTVAFASSN
+130 DTVAFTTSN
-139 KNVTLSKKSAKIAKN
+139 KKVATLSKTSAKVSKN
-154 VASVKVTAK
+154 AAYVRVTAK
-163 KAGTAK
+163 AAGTAK
-169 ITATSKATGKKATVT
+169 ITATSKITGKKATVK
-184 VTVKNPAPVATT
+184 VTVKNATPVTTATPVVTETPVAT
-196 PGTSNTP
+196 G
-203 SVTTGAATNTP
+203 G
-214 EATATTE
+214 
-221 ATTTPEVTATPVA
+221 ATTTPTVTGTPVA
-234 TATGSATATPEVT
+234 TPTATPE
-247 NTPEVTS
+247 
-254 GAATA
+254 
-259 TPEVTNTPEVTSGAA
+259 
-274 TATPEVTATP
+274 
-284 TAAPATVTLAAVTAS
+284 TVTLAAVTAS

-343 NDKVLVV
+343 NDKILVV
-350 EFYDNLTSGKTY
+350 EFYDNLVSGKTY
-362 NVALTI
+362 NVSLTI
-368 EGKTFAMNVAY
+368 EGKTFAMNVGY
-379 TQGTASKIV
+379 TQGVASKIV
-388 VADQTIPADD
+388 VADQTIPAND
-398 ATSLKYTVL
+398 ATALKYTVL

-412 DITDVTNVT
+412 DITDATSVS

-428 AISDG
+428 AIADG
-433 KITLTDKA
+433 KITLADKA

-455 TVTTVTSDQFTV
+455 NVTTVTSNQFTV

-508 LFVQLKDQFQNEFTT
+508 LFVQLKDQFQNDFT
-523 RGTTYE
+523 GDTTYE

-802 AAITDKNKLAEA
+802 TNITSKDALAAA
-814 LQTAKVLS
+814 LQAAKVLS

-833 FVTTDSVAITPNG
+833 FVTTDKTAITPEG
-846 EVKEDGTIVLKSV
+846 EVKNDGTIVLKSV
-859 DVTDAKNDTYTVK
+859 DVEDGKGNTFTVT

-882 NGVAAGEPT
+882 AGVAAGEPT
-891 VVEGVTA
+891 VVEGVIA
-898 VEGSNQV
+898 VEGENQV
-905 VTVTVGKDVTG
+905 VKVTVGTNVKG
-916 TGSGDKILGV
+916 TASDDKILGV
-926 GVSEIQGSNASEVAT
+926 GVSGIEGKSSAGEVAA
-941 AIADKFKDNKDW
+941 AIAEKFTDNKDW

-968 KAANVV
+968 KAADV
-974 DLNMAGE
+974 DLTETNMTGTTIASTPAE
-981 ITSEPDDAKISYKTT
+981 DKISYTNTT
-996 KPGLAPVEGKKASY
+996 SGAAPVEGKKASY
-1010 TTTIVT
+1010 TTAIVT
-1016 NNVAGTAKVT
+1016 NNVAGTATVKSKLLS
-1026 AGGANNV
+1026 AD
-1033 EVTVASTDSAETIAK
+1033 VTVGVASADTAAKIAEN
-1048 KIAAALNGD
+1048 IAAALNKD
-1057 KTFNASYKASNNGSS
+1057 TKFSTTYKASTNGSS
-1072 LTIEQNTAA
+1072 LVIEQRTAA
-1081 TTSKFADDLGFGL
+1081 NTRNFTTDVNFSL
-1094 TF
+1094 TFE

>member
-1 MYNNFSS
+1 MRRHDHLFKGTRKILTNS
-8 KKTKKVIS
+8 V
-16 ALLASALVVTS
+16 VVTS

-259 TPEVTNTPEVTSGAA
+259 TPEVTATP
-274 TATPEVTATP
+274 TATPE
-284 TAAPATVTLAAVTAS
+284 TVTLAAVTAS

-388 VADQTIPADD
+388 VADQTIPAADPT
-398 ATSLKYTVL
+398 ALKYTVL

-428 AISDG
+428 AIADG
-433 KITLTDKA
+433 KITLADKA

-523 RGTTYE
+523 GGTTYE

-540 TTGAITPIKVGT
+540 TTGMITPIKVGT

-802 AAITDKNKLAEA
+802 TNITSKDALAAA
-814 LQTAKVLS
+814 LQAAKVLS

-833 FVTTDSVAITPNG
+833 FVTTDKTAITPEGAVN
-846 EVKEDGTIVLKSV
+846 KDGTIVLKSV
-859 DVTDAKNDTYTVK
+859 DVKDSKGNTFTVT

-882 NGVAAGEPT
+882 AGVAAGEPT
-891 VVEGVTA
+891 VVEGVTE
-898 VEGSNQV
+898 VTGQNQV
-905 VTVTVGKDVTG
+905 VEVTVGNSVKATAEN
-916 TGSGDKILGV
+916 DKILGV
-926 GVSEIQGSNASEVAT
+926 DVSGIAGKSSASQVAEAIVEKFANNAT
-941 AIADKFKDNKDW
+941 W
-953 TAKAEEAVITFTAKE
+953 TASASGAVITFEARE
-968 KAANVV
+968 KAANVE
-974 DLNMAGE
+974 LNMAG
-981 ITSEPDDAKISYKTT
+981 TTVTNSANDSKISYENTT
-996 KPGLAPVEGKKASY
+996 TGAAPVEGKKASY

-1048 KIAAALNGD
+1048 NIAAALNANT
-1057 KTFNASYKASNNGSS
+1057 TFNTTYKASNNGSS
-1072 LTIEQNTAA
+1072 LTIEQNTAT
-1081 TTSKFADDLGFGL
+1081 TTSKFANDLGFGL

>member
-1 MYNNFSS
+1 M
-8 KKTKKVIS
+8 
-16 ALLASALVVTS
+16 TS

-34 ATAKVVGI
+34 ATNKVVGV
-42 KKTFTVSASATN
+42 KKSFTVTASAAN

-92 KSYTVKVGATAVKT
+92 KSYIVKVGATAVKA
-106 AKAKLTLTKG
+106 AKAKVTLTAG
-116 KAATVKFTATAGNG
+116 KSAAVKFTATAGNG
-130 DTVAFASSN
+130 DTVAFTTSN
-139 KNVTLSKKSAKIAKN
+139 KKVATLSKTSAKVSKN
-154 VASVKVTAK
+154 AAYVRVTAK
-163 KAGTAK
+163 AAGTAK
-169 ITATSKATGKKATVT
+169 ITATSKITGKKATVK
-184 VTVKNPAPVATT
+184 VTVKNATPVTTATPVVTETPVAT
-196 PGTSNTP
+196 G
-203 SVTTGAATNTP
+203 G
-214 EATATTE
+214 
-221 ATTTPEVTATPVA
+221 ATTTPDVTATPIATGGATTAPDVTATPVA
-234 TATGSATATPEVT
+234 TGGATTNPDVTATPVATGGATTTPTVTGTPVATPTATPE
-247 NTPEVTS
+247 
-254 GAATA
+254 
-259 TPEVTNTPEVTSGAA
+259 
-274 TATPEVTATP
+274 
-284 TAAPATVTLAAVTAS
+284 TVTLAAVTAS

-343 NDKVLVV
+343 NDKILVV
-350 EFYDNLTSGKTY
+350 EFYDNLVSGKTY
-362 NVALTI
+362 NVSLTI
-368 EGKTFAMNVAY
+368 EGKTFAMNVGY
-379 TQGTASKIV
+379 TQGVASKIV
-388 VADQTIPADD
+388 VADQTIPAND
-398 ATSLKYTVL
+398 ATALKYTVL

-412 DITDVTNVT
+412 DITDATSVS

-428 AISDG
+428 AIADG
-433 KITLTDKA
+433 KITLADKA

-455 TVTTVTSDQFTV
+455 NVTTVTSNQFTV

-508 LFVQLKDQFQNEFTT
+508 LFVQLKDQFQNDFT
-523 RGTTYE
+523 GDTTYE

-802 AAITDKNKLAEA
+802 TNITSKDALAAA
-814 LQTAKVLS
+814 LQAAKVLS

-833 FVTTDSVAITPNG
+833 FVTTDKTAITPEG
-846 EVKEDGTIVLKSV
+846 EVKNDGTIVLKSV
-859 DVTDAKNDTYTVK
+859 DVEDGKGNTFTVT

-882 NGVAAGEPT
+882 AGVAAGEPT
-891 VVEGVTA
+891 VVEGVIA
-898 VEGSNQV
+898 VEGENQV
-905 VTVTVGKDVTG
+905 VKVTVGTNVKG
-916 TGSGDKILGV
+916 TASDDKILGV
-926 GVSEIQGSNASEVAT
+926 GVSGIEGKSSAGEVAA
-941 AIADKFKDNKDW
+941 AIAEKFTDNKDW

-968 KAANVV
+968 KAADV
-974 DLNMAGE
+974 DLTETNMTGTTIASTPAE
-981 ITSEPDDAKISYKTT
+981 DKISYTNTT
-996 KPGLAPVEGKKASY
+996 SGAAPVEGKKASY
-1010 TTTIVT
+1010 TTAIVT
-1016 NNVAGTAKVT
+1016 NNVAGTATVKSKLLS
-1026 AGGANNV
+1026 AD
-1033 EVTVASTDSAETIAK
+1033 VTVGVASADTAAKIAEN
-1048 KIAAALNGD
+1048 IAAALNKD
-1057 KTFNASYKASNNGSS
+1057 TKFSTTYKASTNGSS
-1072 LTIEQNTAA
+1072 LVIEQRTAA
-1081 TTSKFADDLGFGL
+1081 NTRNFTTDVNFSL
-1094 TF
+1094 TFE

>member
-1 MYNNFSS
+1 MYMYNNFSS

-34 ATAKVVGI
+34 ATNKVVGV
-42 KKTFTVSASATN
+42 KKSFTVTASAAN

-92 KSYTVKVGATAVKT
+92 KSYIVKVGATAVKA
-106 AKAKLTLTKG
+106 AKAKVTLTAG
-116 KAATVKFTATAGNG
+116 KSAAVKFTATAGNG
-130 DTVAFASSN
+130 DTVAFTTSN
-139 KNVTLSKKSAKIAKN
+139 KKVATLSKTSAKVSKN
-154 VASVKVTAK
+154 AAYVRVTAK
-163 KAGTAK
+163 AAGTAK
-169 ITATSKATGKKATVT
+169 ITATSKITGKKATVK
-184 VTVKNPAPVATT
+184 VTVKNATPVTTATPVVTETPVAT
-196 PGTSNTP
+196 G
-203 SVTTGAATNTP
+203 G
-214 EATATTE
+214 
-221 ATTTPEVTATPVA
+221 ATTTPDVTATPIATGGATTAPDVTATPVA
-234 TATGSATATPEVT
+234 TGGATTNPDVTATPVATGGATTTPTVTGTPVATPTATPE
-247 NTPEVTS
+247 
-254 GAATA
+254 
-259 TPEVTNTPEVTSGAA
+259 
-274 TATPEVTATP
+274 
-284 TAAPATVTLAAVTAS
+284 TVTLAAVTAS

-343 NDKVLVV
+343 NDKILVV
-350 EFYDNLTSGKTY
+350 EFYDNLVSGKTY
-362 NVALTI
+362 NVSLTI
-368 EGKTFAMNVAY
+368 EGKTFAMNVGY
-379 TQGTASKIV
+379 TQGVASKIV
-388 VADQTIPADD
+388 VADQTIPAND
-398 ATSLKYTVL
+398 ATALKYTVL

-412 DITDVTNVT
+412 DITDATSVS

-428 AISDG
+428 AIADG
-433 KITLTDKA
+433 KITLADKA

-455 TVTTVTSDQFTV
+455 NVTTVTSNQFTV

-508 LFVQLKDQFQNEFTT
+508 LFVQLKDQFQNDFT
-523 RGTTYE
+523 GDTTYE

-802 AAITDKNKLAEA
+802 TNITSKDALAAA
-814 LQTAKVLS
+814 LQAAKVLS

-833 FVTTDSVAITPNG
+833 FVTTDKTAITPEG
-846 EVKEDGTIVLKSV
+846 EVKNDGTIVLKSV
-859 DVTDAKNDTYTVK
+859 DVEDGKGNTFTVT

-882 NGVAAGEPT
+882 AGVAAGEPT
-891 VVEGVTA
+891 VVEGVIA
-898 VEGSNQV
+898 VEGENQV
-905 VTVTVGKDVTG
+905 VKVTVGTNVKG
-916 TGSGDKILGV
+916 TASDDKILGV
-926 GVSEIQGSNASEVAT
+926 GVSGIEGKSSAGEVAA
-941 AIADKFKDNKDW
+941 AIAEKFTDNKDW

-968 KAANVV
+968 KAADV
-974 DLNMAGE
+974 DLTETNMTGTTIASTPAE
-981 ITSEPDDAKISYKTT
+981 DKISYTNTT
-996 KPGLAPVEGKKASY
+996 SGAAPVEGKKASY
-1010 TTTIVT
+1010 TTAIVT
-1016 NNVAGTAKVT
+1016 NNVAGTATVKSKLLS
-1026 AGGANNV
+1026 AD
-1033 EVTVASTDSAETIAK
+1033 VTVGVASADTAAKIAEN
-1048 KIAAALNGD
+1048 IAAALNKD
-1057 KTFNASYKASNNGSS
+1057 TKFSTTYKASTNGSS
-1072 LTIEQNTAA
+1072 LVIEQKAAANTSNF
-1081 TTSKFADDLGFGL
+1081 TTDVNFSL
-1094 TF
+1094 TFE

>member
-1 MYNNFSS
+1 MSFP
-8 KKTKKVIS
+8 
-16 ALLASALVVTS
+16 VTS

-34 ATAKVVGI
+34 ATNKVVGV
-42 KKTFTVSASATN
+42 KKSFTVTASAAN

-92 KSYTVKVGATAVKT
+92 KSYIVKVGATAVKA
-106 AKAKLTLTKG
+106 AKAKVTLTAG
-116 KAATVKFTATAGNG
+116 KSAAVKFTATAGNG
-130 DTVAFASSN
+130 DTVAFTTSN
-139 KNVTLSKKSAKIAKN
+139 KKVATLSKTSAKVSKN
-154 VASVKVTAK
+154 AAYVRVTAK
-163 KAGTAK
+163 AAGTAK
-169 ITATSKATGKKATVT
+169 ITATSKITGKKATVK
-184 VTVKNPAPVATT
+184 VTVKNATPVTTATPVVTETPVAT
-196 PGTSNTP
+196 G
-203 SVTTGAATNTP
+203 G
-214 EATATTE
+214 
-221 ATTTPEVTATPVA
+221 ATTTPDVTATPIATGGATTAPDVTATPVA
-234 TATGSATATPEVT
+234 TGGATTNPDVTATPVATGGATTTPTVTGTPVATPTATPE
-247 NTPEVTS
+247 
-254 GAATA
+254 
-259 TPEVTNTPEVTSGAA
+259 
-274 TATPEVTATP
+274 
-284 TAAPATVTLAAVTAS
+284 TVTLAAVTAS

-343 NDKVLVV
+343 NDKILVV
-350 EFYDNLTSGKTY
+350 EFYDNLVSGKTY
-362 NVALTI
+362 NVSLTI
-368 EGKTFAMNVAY
+368 EGKTFAMNVGY
-379 TQGTASKIV
+379 TQGVASKIV
-388 VADQTIPADD
+388 VADQTIPAND
-398 ATSLKYTVL
+398 ATALKYTVL

-412 DITDVTNVT
+412 DITDATSVS

-428 AISDG
+428 AIADG
-433 KITLTDKA
+433 KITLADKA

-455 TVTTVTSDQFTV
+455 NVTTVTSNQFTV

-508 LFVQLKDQFQNEFTT
+508 LFVQLKDQFQNDFT
-523 RGTTYE
+523 GDTTYE

-802 AAITDKNKLAEA
+802 TNITSKDALAAA
-814 LQTAKVLS
+814 LQAAKVLS

-833 FVTTDSVAITPNG
+833 FVTTDKTAITPEG
-846 EVKEDGTIVLKSV
+846 EVKNDGTIVLKSV
-859 DVTDAKNDTYTVK
+859 DVEDGKGNTFTVT

-882 NGVAAGEPT
+882 AGVAAGEPT
-891 VVEGVTA
+891 VVEGVIA
-898 VEGSNQV
+898 VEGENQV
-905 VTVTVGKDVTG
+905 VKVTVGTNVKG
-916 TGSGDKILGV
+916 TASDDKILGV
-926 GVSEIQGSNASEVAT
+926 GVSGIEGKSSAGEVAA
-941 AIADKFKDNKDW
+941 AIAEKFTDNKDW

-968 KAANVV
+968 KAADV
-974 DLNMAGE
+974 DLTETNMTGTTIASTPAE
-981 ITSEPDDAKISYKTT
+981 DKISYTNTT
-996 KPGLAPVEGKKASY
+996 SGAAPVEGKKASY
-1010 TTTIVT
+1010 TTAIVT
-1016 NNVAGTAKVT
+1016 NNVAGTATVKSKLLS
-1026 AGGANNV
+1026 AD
-1033 EVTVASTDSAETIAK
+1033 VTVGVASADTAAKIAEN
-1048 KIAAALNGD
+1048 IAAALNKD
-1057 KTFNASYKASNNGSS
+1057 TKFSTTYKASTNGSS
-1072 LTIEQNTAA
+1072 LVIEQRTAA
-1081 TTSKFADDLGFGL
+1081 NTRNFTTDVNFSL
-1094 TF
+1094 TFE